1 MPHTAYRSTSQRRY
15 NSPMQAQ
22 TILVVDDDPQI
33 TRLMREYL
41 EQASYKVLIAHNGST
56 ALTLIHSE
64 RPALLIL
71 DLGLPDIDG
80 WDVTRSIRSDARIAK
95 LPIIM
100 LTARIDD
107 TDKIIGLE
115 LGADDYIPKPFNARE
130 VVARIR
136 ALLRRR
142 QWDTSQMESTR
153 LTAGSLILDID
164 RRTCTNNGS
173 EVELT
178 PTEFNLLT
186 TLMQSPGATFHR
198 EELLEKALGY
208 GYEGLGRTLDTHI
221 KNLRS
226 KIEPDPSKPSF
237 IITVYR
243 VGYRFAIQS

>member
-1 MPHTAYRSTSQRRY
+1 
-15 NSPMQAQ
+15 MQAQ
-22 TILVVDDDPQI
+22 TILVVDDDVQI

-41 EQASYKVLIAHNGST
+41 EQANYNVLTAHDGAS
-56 ALTLIHSE
+56 ALRLIHSE

-71 DLGLPDIDG
+71 DLGLPDTDG
-80 WDVTRSIRSDARIAK
+80 WDVTRRIRSDVRVAK

-107 TDKIIGLE
+107 ADKIIGLE

-142 QWDTSQMESTR
+142 QWDTSQPESTL
-153 LTAGSLILDID
+153 LTAGALILDVD
-164 RRTCTNNGS
+164 RRTCTQNG
-173 EVELT
+173 EAIELT
-178 PTEFNLLT
+178 PTEFNLLK

-226 KIEPDPSKPSF
+226 KIEPDPSKPSY
-237 IITVYR
+237 IVTVYR
-243 VGYRFAIQS
+243 VGYRFAIQ

>member
-1 MPHTAYRSTSQRRY
+1 MST
-15 NSPMQAQ
+15 Q

-33 TRLMREYL
+33 TRLMRQYL
-41 EQASYKVLIAHNGST
+41 EQAGYTVAVAHDGQT
-56 ALTLIHSE
+56 ALALVHSLH
-64 RPALLIL
+64 PALLVL

-80 WDVTRSIRSDARIAK
+80 WDVTRTIRADSRVAK

-107 TDKIIGLE
+107 TDKIVGLE

-142 QWDTSQMESTR
+142 QWDSADSNDKVLSAGAIR
-153 LTAGSLILDID
+153 LDVT
-164 RRTCTNNGS
+164 RRTCAVDDTL
-173 EVELT
+173 VELT

-208 GYEGLGRTLDTHI
+208 GYEGLGRTLDSHI
-221 KNLRS
+221 KNLRQ
-226 KIEPDPSKPSF
+226 KIEPDPSKPSY
-237 IITVYR
+237 IVTVYR
-243 VGYRFAIQS
+243 VGYRFNAS